1 MLDEQPEN
9 ALWPGVHGLF
19 LSQVKRGGGRVSNIS
34 HITLG
39 TNNTERAGRFYDG
52 VLGVLGF
59 ERLPKPPDKPP
70 AYEKDGMPTIYLYP
84 PEDGRPA
91 TSGNGTHIA
100 FVAETKQT
108 VHSFHETALRLG
120 GSCAGKPGP
129 RPHYGDNYYA
139 AYVRDP
145 DGNKLQAVCYSLDE

>member
-1 MLDEQPEN
+1 M
-9 ALWPGVHGLF
+9 AV
-19 LSQVKRGGGRVSNIS
+19 IS

-39 TNNTERAGRFYDG
+39 TNDTGRAGRFYDE

-59 ERLPKPPDKPP
+59 ERLPKPPGKPP
-70 AYEKDGMPTIYLYP
+70 AYEKGGMPTIYLYP

-91 TSGNGTHIA
+91 TWGNGTHIA
-100 FVAETKQT
+100 FVAETKDD
-108 VHSFHETALRLG
+108 VHAFHEAALRQG

-145 DGNKLQAVCYSLDE
+145 DGNKLQAVCYSMDG

>member
-1 MLDEQPEN
+1 MP
-9 ALWPGVHGLF
+9 V
-19 LSQVKRGGGRVSNIS
+19 IS

-39 TNNTERAGRFYDG
+39 TNDTERAGGFYNE

-59 ERLPKPPDKPP
+59 ERLPKPAGKPP

-91 TSGNGTHIA
+91 TWGNGSHIA
-100 FVAETKQT
+100 FVAETREA
-108 VHSFHETALRLG
+108 VRAFHEAALRLG
-120 GSCAGKPGP
+120 GCCSGEPGM
-129 RPHYGDNYYA
+129 RPHYGEHYYA

-145 DGNKLQAVCYSLDE
+145 DGNKLQAVCYAASD